1 MDMTHGGSYRI
12 GDSGK
17 VERDPASTR
26 IETQAGEDIR
36 PVAGKQDEPAAP
48 AVDTDT
54 TAVAGADAQDG
65 EAARVPMSRRAK

>member
-48 AVDTDT
+48 AVDT
-54 TAVAGADAQDG
+54 TASAGADAQDG
-65 EAARVPMSRRAK
+65 EAARVPMSKRAK